1 MKIYVVFELGVG
13 VCDDGN
19 CQAYWKVIKGFVRQ
33 EDAERY
39 VKSQKYPADY
49 DIEEIE
55 FVEETNEKLP
65 TK

>member
-1 MKIYVVFELGVG
+1 MKAYVVFELGVD
-13 VCDDGN
+13 VYDDGN
-19 CQAYWKVIKGFVRQ
+19 YQAHWKVIKGFMRQ

-55 FVEETNEKLP
+55 LTG
-65 TK
+65 